1 MADAR
6 ELRRKLKSS
15 KSSKSDDDELPTPKA
30 PKSSKKLRP
39 SADYQDHYLVGL
51 LNYPNDAIPD
61 ILDGVTSGTYI
72 NGVGGAPWNYIPR

>member
-39 SADYQDHYLVGL
+39 SADYQDHYLVSMATIHSSSRK
-51 LNYPNDAIPD
+51 YYMYQYVHFY
-61 ILDGVTSGTYI
+61 ILVT
-72 NGVGGAPWNYIPR
+72 NKRK